1 MSIHII
7 IDGYNLIR
15 QSHTLSSI
23 EYMDFQ
29 LGRDA
34 LINAVAEYKK
44 IKHHKITLVFDGINS
59 SGIPYYNDII
69 NGIKIKFSRNG
80 ETADSLIKEMASK
93 EREKA
98 LIVTSDLD
106 IVRFAESC
114 HSTVI
119 TSGEFE
125 KKITLALLYGNKYSI
140 DDEEESGWVPTTKK
154 KGPKKKNSR
163 KKRKLRI
170 KAKKL

>member
-7 IDGYNLIR
+7 VDGYNVIR
-15 QSHTLSSI
+15 QSNTLSSMEHI
-23 EYMDFQ
+23 ELQ

-34 LINAVAEYKK
+34 LIDAVAEYKK
-44 IKHHKITLVFDGINS
+44 IKRHKITLVFDGINS
-59 SGIPYYNDII
+59 NAIPYYNDII

-80 ETADSLIKEMASK
+80 ETADTVIKNMASK

-98 LIVTSDLD
+98 LVVTSDLD

-114 HSTVI
+114 NATVM
-119 TSGEFE
+119 SSKEFE
-125 KKITLALLYGNKYSI
+125 KKIKSALLYGNNYPI
-140 DDEEESGWVPTTKK
+140 DDKEENGWVPTTKK
-154 KGPKKKNSR
+154 KGPKKKSSK

-170 KAKKL
+170 KAQKL